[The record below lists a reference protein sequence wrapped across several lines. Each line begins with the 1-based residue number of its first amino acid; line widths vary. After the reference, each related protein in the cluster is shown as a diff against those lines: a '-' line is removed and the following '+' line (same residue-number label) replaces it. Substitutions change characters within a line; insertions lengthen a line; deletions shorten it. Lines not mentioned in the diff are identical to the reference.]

1 MKVDLPS
8 GATAELRTSLKA
20 KDKFAVQN
28 VVSVASGGEASG
40 GTLALME
47 TALLARLLEAWSLP
61 DELPSRHAC
70 PECTGNSKAWH
81 EHVKDAFGEA
91 LDIDD
96 WNALEKIFAPLLAK
110 VVDVPN
116 LETSPAS
123 AGSSLA
129 TVSMPCRCRKACHL
143 IPSQSGSSPGRMAS
157 LRR

>member
-8 GATAELRTSLKA
+8 GATAEIRTALRA

-28 VVSVASGGEASG
+28 AVSIVGSGEASG
-40 GTLALME
+40 GTLSLME
-47 TALLARLLEAWSLP
+47 TALLSRLLEDWSLP

-70 PECTGNSKAWH
+70 PECTGSSKLWH
-81 EHVKDAFGEA
+81 EHVRDAFGEA

-96 WNALEKIFAPLLAK
+96 WNALEKIFAPMLAK

-123 AGSSLA
+123 AASS
-129 TVSMPCRCRKACHL
+129 
-143 IPSQSGSSPGRMAS
+143 
-157 LRR
+157 